1 MALEIC
7 KMSWTLGV
15 NGKVRKSHSKK
26 KWPRGLPTEF
36 RLASIGHSFWPLK
49 ALMTFPVL
57 KSSPN
62 NSYKCQFFSFQCQVE
77 KKVLFNFQ
85 KLTSAEE
92 QTMCDIQSECM
103 PCGKNIFLLV
113 SVQKKN
119 FDDPK

>member
-36 RLASIGHSFWPLK
+36 CLASIGHSFWPLK
-49 ALMTFPVL
+49 ALMTFLVL

-62 NSYKCQFFSFQCQVE
+62 NSYKCQFFSFQCQ
-77 KKVLFNFQ
+77 

-92 QTMCDIQSECM
+92 QTTRGIQSECM
-103 PCGKNIFLLV
+103 PCGKNIFFT
-113 SVQKKN
+113 SFSAEKN

>member
-62 NSYKCQFFSFQCQVE
+62 NSYKCHFFLFSAKLKKGPFQFS
-77 KKVLFNFQ
+77 KTK
-85 KLTSAEE
+85 SAKE
-92 QTMCDIQSECM
+92 QTMCGIQSECM
-103 PCGKNIFLLV
+103 PCGKNIFFT
-113 SVQKKN
+113 SFSAEKN